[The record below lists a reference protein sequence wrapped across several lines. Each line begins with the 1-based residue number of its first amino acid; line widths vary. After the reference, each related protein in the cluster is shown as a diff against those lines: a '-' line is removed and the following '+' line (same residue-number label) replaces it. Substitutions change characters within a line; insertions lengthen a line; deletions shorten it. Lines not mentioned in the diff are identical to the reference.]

1 MVTEGI
7 EFIEAKA
14 DVVIDYLNSRELIKK
29 EVDPTSLRVE
39 NQGKLLILQIMNGGI
54 KEYPIRRTFLY
65 KLLKWYNLPINQLFK
80 LSLDTITSIC
90 NDYLMNI
97 KSDKV
102 IIKIENQEAL
112 TILSPKYNEI
122 SDIEIIKQISELGVR
137 NISRN
142 DFFMSITTED
152 KIKTKPLKGDD
163 YGIGLNII
171 NSETGFKALR
181 VSHYLLR
188 YTCSNG
194 AYIKI
199 SSSSDNENFRYHYG
213 SQDLM
218 LFLKTNVEKA
228 EEERNKIIDKLLLMT
243 EINLTES
250 KEHYIKILQP
260 ILGRREAIIFF
271 NDFNNQQ
278 TLYEFFNSITFKAKN
293 YNFSKRYFLESFAG
307 NMLLDL

>member
-7 EFIEAKA
+7 EFIEAKSE
-14 DVVIDYLNSRELIKK
+14 VIIDYLNSRELIKK
-29 EVDPTSLRVE
+29 EVNPTNLKVE
-39 NQGKLLILQIMNGGI
+39 NEGKLLILQIMNGGI
-54 KEYPIRRTFLY
+54 KEYPIRKTFLY
-65 KLLKWYNLPINQLFK
+65 KLLKWYQFPIHQLFR

-102 IIKIENQEAL
+102 ILKIENQEAL

-122 SDIEIIKQISELGVR
+122 SDIEIIKQVTGLGVR

-142 DFFMSITTED
+142 DFFMSITTEE
-152 KIKTKPLKGDD
+152 KIKTRPLKDD
-163 YGIGLNII
+163 DFGIGLNII

-181 VSHYLLR
+181 ISHHLLR

-194 AYIKI
+194 AYTKI
-199 SSSSDNENFRYHYG
+199 YSGSNNENFRYHYG
-213 SQDLM
+213 NHDLK

-243 EINLTES
+243 EINVTES
-250 KEHYIKILQP
+250 KEYYIKKLEP
-260 ILGRREAIIFF
+260 ILGKRDAINFFKDF
-271 NDFNNQQ
+271 NDQQ
-278 TLYEFFNSITFKAKN
+278 TLYDIFNSITLKAKN

-307 NMLLDL
+307 DMLLDL